1 MIDKVSKLDCVGC
14 KACGDICPVNA
25 ITYEI
30 DNEGFWFPTINSDAC
45 IKCGLCERACP
56 ALKCHYAS
64 PENYNEPKVYKV
76 YHKDKSIRYNST
88 SGALYYGLA
97 DAFLRDG
104 GYIVGCVYDD
114 DWKGAHHYIA
124 NSYDGLKK
132 IMRTKYFQS
141 DTEGI
146 YRQVKKLLDSGEKV
160 LFCGAPCQV
169 SALYG
174 FVGEKYPNLYSVD
187 FICLGINSPMVF
199 RKFIEELEQKYKSE
213 VAEVHLKNKSKG
225 WTNLGTLVRFKN
237 GKEYYGNRI
246 TDPWVNSF
254 VSLRIHIRK
263 SCEGCKYKTFPRIAD
278 ISMGDFWGL
287 KFTDEEEKFGVSLAL
302 VNSPKGDFLLE
313 KASDNFVVE
322 KRTVEEATAGN
333 PMILNRVKLNPKR
346 DDFFE
351 KLNKKPFSK
360 VVWSLEGSNKVKR
373 IYMSLKHSTKKIIM
387 SMCGK

>member
-1 MIDKVSKLDCVGC
+1 M
-14 KACGDICPVNA
+14 
-25 ITYEI
+25 
-30 DNEGFWFPTINSDAC
+30 
-45 IKCGLCERACP
+45 
-56 ALKCHYAS
+56 
-64 PENYNEPKVYKV
+64 
-76 YHKDKSIRYNST
+76 
-88 SGALYYGLA
+88 
-97 DAFLRDG
+97 
-104 GYIVGCVYDD
+104 GCVYDD

-124 NSYDGLKK
+124 NGYDGLKK